1 MESCIIDSNE
11 KLKSIC
17 SYIKN
22 NVEIL
27 AIDTEFLRRNTYFP
41 DLCLIQIAYYVNNE
55 LITYIIDV
63 TVRGIELK
71 CFIKILN
78 SNKIKKIIHSSSQ
91 DLEAFASLE
100 GCKKINN
107 LEDTQLM
114 CEFCGDE
121 QLSYSNAVTKYMKII
136 NFEKDKNIQ
145 ISNWKK
151 RPLTKEQIK
160 YAKNDVFYLIDLY
173 NVLSKKLIEGNKFDF
188 YKNEMKYFL
197 KKQTTNYFIENYWKK
212 LKFDIHKINYNDLGL
227 VKKISSWR
235 EEKAIN
241 NNISRNLIFA
251 NNLIIKLVKEKPS
264 TKEEL
269 KNKFSLYP
277 QIISLPREYK
287 DELIEI
293 IKKHIENINTDN
305 DKKIFY
311 MYKKGFPLKAKFEK
325 IEKVVDTVSK
335 NTSINSDLL
344 LNQHDIISII
354 TKCEPR
360 RKVLYG
366 WKFGLLNKYI

>member
-1 MESCIIDSNE
+1 MESCIIDNNE

-17 SYIKN
+17 NYIKN

-27 AIDTEFLRRNTYFP
+27 AIDTEFLRKNTYFP
-41 DLCLIQIAYYVNNE
+41 NLCLIQIAYYVNNE
-55 LITYIIDV
+55 LVTYIIDT
-63 TVRGIELK
+63 TVAGMELK
-71 CFIKILN
+71 YFIQILS
-78 SNKIKKIIHSSSQ
+78 SNRIKKIIHSSSQ
-91 DLEAFASLE
+91 DLEAFISLK

-121 QLSYSNAVTKYMKII
+121 QLSYSNAVAKYMKII

-145 ISNWKK
+145 VSDWKK
-151 RPLTKEQIK
+151 RPLTEEQIE

-173 NVLSKKLIEGNKFDF
+173 NVLSKKLIEENKFDF

-197 KKQTTNYFIENYWKK
+197 KRQIVDYFIKNYWKK
-212 LKFDIHKINYNDLGL
+212 LKFDIHKISYNDLEL

-241 NNISRNLIFA
+241 NNVSRSLIFE
-251 NNLIIKLVKEKPS
+251 NNLLIKLVKEKPS
-264 TKEEL
+264 TKGEL
-269 KNKFSLYP
+269 KNKFSTYP
-277 QIISLPREYK
+277 QIVSLPREYK
-287 DELIEI
+287 EELIKIVE
-293 IKKHIENINTDN
+293 KHIENINADN

-325 IEKVVDTVSK
+325 IEKVVDTISK
-335 NTSINSDLL
+335 NININPDLL
-344 LNQHDIISII
+344 LNQHDIIFII
-354 TKCEPR
+354 TKYEPR
-360 RKVLYG
+360 RKILYG